1 MSLFSTAYLPP
12 LAYILEM
19 MASKSPIV
27 IEQYEHYSKQ
37 TYRNR
42 CHLMGANG
50 AFALSVPVLKK
61 SNSKTVV
68 KDLRIKYDENWQN
81 NHWRSIT
88 SAYLSSPFFMYY
100 QSDLE
105 EFYNKKYTFL
115 LDFNIELMNYV
126 LSKMNLDLPHQL
138 SEEFTPVID
147 PLNDFRSCIH
157 PKKKWNKEETIRPYR
172 QVFTEK
178 FDFVPNLSILDL
190 LCNEGQN
197 AENYL
202 LQLSKLY
209 EKPKMKYIFPSNK
222 EHKKD

>member
-12 LAYILEM
+12 IAYVLEM
-19 MASKSPIV
+19 MSCKDSII
-27 IEQYEHYSKQ
+27 IEQHEHYSKQ

-50 AFALSVPVLKK
+50 VFALSIPVMKK
-61 SNSKTVV
+61 SNSKTCI

-100 QSDLE
+100 QSDLKQ
-105 EFYNKKYTFL
+105 FYEKRYDFL
-115 LDFNIELMNYV
+115 LDFNLEIMNYV
-126 LSKMNLDLPHQL
+126 LSKMNIELTYKLGQD
-138 SEEFTPVID
+138 FTPID
-147 PLNDFRSCIH
+147 AIEHDFRHSIH
-157 PKKKWNKEETIRPYR
+157 PKRSWEKEEIIKPYK
-172 QVFTEK
+172 QVFAEK
-178 FDFVPNLSILDL
+178 FDFHPNLSILDL

-202 LQLSKLY
+202 LECLEQRKQ
-209 EKPKMKYIFPSNK
+209 PKERFKFPS
-222 EHKKD
+222 